1 MNHSSGP
8 VLAGGKAA
16 QPLKWSSAFSV
27 GHQDLDAEHQ
37 LMVDLINKIV
47 ECIGEDASGDRPAR
61 HLRELAEIAEQ
72 HFRREEAILQEL
84 KSDQRKRRPW
94 LAAILTAAIQE
105 HAADHDRMLERLW
118 SIADRALSAQEP
130 TAWVD
135 SCEDLKIWFVD
146 HVLQYESQVKTVFQS
161 V

>member
-1 MNHSSGP
+1 MSEPSAP
-8 VLAGGKAA
+8 ELAGGRAA

-37 LMVDLINKIV
+37 LMVELINKIV
-47 ECIGEDASGDRPAR
+47 ESIKEDTSGDRPAR
-61 HLRELAEIAEQ
+61 HLRELAEVAEQ

-94 LAAILTAAIQE
+94 LAAILTAAIRE
-105 HAADHDRMLERLW
+105 HAADHDRMLEWLW
-118 SIADRALSAQEP
+118 SIADRALSAEEP
-130 TAWVD
+130 TAWID
-135 SCEDLKIWFVD
+135 CCEDLKIWFVD

>member
-1 MNHSSGP
+1 MSEPSAP
-8 VLAGGKAA
+8 ELACGKTA

-27 GHQDLDAEHQ
+27 HQDLDAEHQ
-37 LMVDLINKIV
+37 LMVELINKII
-47 ECIGEDASGDRPAR
+47 ESIKDDTSGDRPAR
-61 HLRELAEIAEQ
+61 HLRELAEVAEQ

-118 SIADRALSAQEP
+118 SIVARAMSAQEL
-130 TAWVD
+130 TVWVD
-135 SCEDLKIWFVD
+135 SCDDLRTWFVD
-146 HVLQYESQVKTVFQS
+146 HVLQYESEIKTVFQS
-161 V
+161 A